1 MAGITLRVLPQAL
14 AVCRVASFAGVALDR
29 APLFLANTGDELSV
43 VCAEAAVPAGTL
55 AVEAGWRGLRVA
67 GALDFSLL
75 GIIAGISAALAEA
88 GVSVFVVSTYDTDYV
103 LVKADRLEDAI
114 AALRARG
121 YAVEMEEEGK

>member
-1 MAGITLRVLPQAL
+1 M
-14 AVCRVASFAGVALDR
+14 
-29 APLFLANTGDELSV
+29 EL
-43 VCAEAAVPAGTL
+43 
-55 AVEAGWRGLRVA
+55 GWRGLRVA

-75 GIIAGISAALAEA
+75 GIIAGISAALAGA